1 MSKTANE
8 IKEKIRAMTTNVV
21 QCMIGTVISIDE
33 DNAVC
38 DVEVD
43 GNTYYDVHLKS
54 VMDENVKGIKIL
66 PAKDSIV
73 LVERIGNSNELF
85 VAMYSEVDAILWEI
99 GDLKFHF
106 DKDGFIFNGGDN
118 KGMVKLPELVQKL
131 NNMENKV
138 NELIGICKSM
148 TVALAP
154 SGTYPLGTTFFAS
167 VQKLTTTQENELE
180 NKKIQH

>member
-8 IKEKIRAMTTNVV
+8 IKEKIRAMTANVV

-73 LVERIGNSNELF
+73 LVEQVVIAMNYLWRCTVRWMLF
-85 VAMYSEVDAILWEI
+85 F
-99 GDLKFHF
+99 GK
-106 DKDGFIFNGGDN
+106 
-118 KGMVKLPELVQKL
+118 
-131 NNMENKV
+131 
-138 NELIGICKSM
+138 
-148 TVALAP
+148 
-154 SGTYPLGTTFFAS
+154 
-167 VQKLTTTQENELE
+167 
-180 NKKIQH
+180 